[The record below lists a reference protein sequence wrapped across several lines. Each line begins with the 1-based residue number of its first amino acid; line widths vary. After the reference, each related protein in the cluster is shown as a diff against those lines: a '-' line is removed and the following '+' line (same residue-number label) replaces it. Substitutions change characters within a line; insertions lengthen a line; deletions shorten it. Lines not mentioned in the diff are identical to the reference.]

1 MISSALFQAIRV
13 PTELRCYCTG
23 IMSIIR
29 PRTRIQLVKVDESL
43 FRTYCIDLSTFE
55 KEA

>member
-29 PRTRIQLVKVDESL
+29 PRPRIQLVKVDESL